1 MTLFAP
7 MVDYYDLVS
16 KVIVHFELMGQLLM
30 SQLLTPGEFSLG
42 QGGLWSLSEFS
53 VWGGRRIANL
63 VMVISLR
70 TANIILVVSG
80 LIILTAKTMFLHLFS
95 QPASLSGSALGLL
108 VQFGKSFSK
117 EEGTGWS

>member
-16 KVIVHFELMGQLLM
+16 KVIVHFELMGQLLT
-30 SQLLTPGEFSLG
+30 SQLLTSGEFSKQG

-53 VWGGRRIANL
+53 VESSRGIANL

-70 TANIILVVSG
+70 TANIVL
-80 LIILTAKTMFLHLFS
+80 A
-95 QPASLSGSALGLL
+95 ACRLSH
-108 VQFGKSFSK
+108 FDH
-117 EEGTGWS
+117 

>member
-1 MTLFAP
+1 
-7 MVDYYDLVS
+7 MVGYYDLVS
-16 KVIVHFELMGQLLM
+16 KVIVHFELMGQLLT
-30 SQLLTPGEFSLG
+30 SQLLTS
-42 QGGLWSLSEFS
+42 QGILATRSGWFVFFFSEFS
-53 VWGGRRIANL
+53 VGQGRGIFLGTANL

-70 TANIILVVSG
+70 TANIILVAAG

-117 EEGTGWS
+117 GEGTGWS

>member
-1 MTLFAP
+1 
-7 MVDYYDLVS
+7 MVGYYDLVS
-16 KVIVHFELMGQLLM
+16 KVIVHFELMGQLLT
-30 SQLLTPGEFSLG
+30 SQLLTSGEFSQQG

-53 VWGGRRIANL
+53 IGRGAHRRIANL

-70 TANIILVVSG
+70 TANIILVAAG

-108 VQFGKSFSK
+108 VQFGKSF
-117 EEGTGWS
+117 